1 MLNHH
6 ELCRLIPHTGTM
18 CLLDEVIAWDDDCV
32 VCRTRSHRNE
42 NHPLRENGRLA
53 AVHAGEYGA
62 QAMAVHGGL
71 LASRDGHLISP
82 GYLVRLRSLKLHVCR
97 LDTLDSDISVCATQ
111 LMADKR
117 NLIYAFRLEVGDRL
131 IAEGKA
137 IAMAIP
143 E

>member
-1 MLNHH
+1 
-6 ELCRLIPHTGTM
+6 
-18 CLLDEVIAWDDDCV
+18 V
-32 VCRTRSHRNE
+32 
-42 NHPLRENGRLA
+42 
-53 AVHAGEYGA
+53 
-62 QAMAVHGGL
+62 
-71 LASRDGHLISP
+71 
-82 GYLVRLRSLKLHVCR
+82 RSLKLYVSR

-111 LMADKR
+111 LMADTR

>member
-1 MLNHH
+1 
-6 ELCRLIPHTGTM
+6 
-18 CLLDEVIAWDDDCV
+18 
-32 VCRTRSHRNE
+32 
-42 NHPLRENGRLA
+42 LRENGRLA
-53 AVHAGEYGA
+53 AVHSGEYGA